1 MPERLGTAD
10 LHYQLE
16 YATEL
21 YKSNQK
27 EKSRYPRKSKK
38 EIQSHFAER
47 KSQIFYVKVNN
58 SQTFQLS
65 DKSNLNKIQI
75 YT

>member
-1 MPERLGTAD
+1 MPERLGNAD

-16 YATEL
+16 YATL

-38 EIQSHFAER
+38 KIQSHFAER
-47 KSQIFYVKVNN
+47 KNQTFYVKVNN
-58 SQTFQLS
+58 IKFKQDT
-65 DKSNLNKIQI
+65 NLYIDDCEN
-75 YT
+75 